1 MTELRQ
7 FADQMHVIL
16 TGIIGTGTDSV
27 TEQNTRLIRKLFE
40 WYNADDVDSIVNSVT
55 DDFELVDIPAA
66 TTYPGK
72 TGLREWLGISK
83 TALPN
88 ARTYLTNL
96 IVTGNVAASE
106 HEGRGTHTG
115 VLKVPGGEIPPTGKT
130 VDAQVAELYEFRD
143 GKLARWRV
151 YYDGAALVRQLLG
164 DTPLPAAS

>member
-7 FADQMHVIL
+7 FADQLHVVLNGIL
-16 TGIIGTGTDSV
+16 GVGTDSV
-27 TEQNTRLIRKLFE
+27 TEQNTRLIQKLFE
-40 WYNADDVDSIVNSVT
+40 WYNADDVDSIVDSVT
-55 DDFELVDIPAA
+55 DDFELVDIPAQ

-72 TGLREWLGISK
+72 DGLREWLTISK

-96 IVTGNVAASE
+96 IVCGNRAASE

-115 VLKVPGGEIPPTGKT
+115 VLKVPGGEIPPTGRT
-130 VDAQVAELYEFRD
+130 VDAQVSELYEFRG

-151 YYDGAALVRQLLG
+151 YYDGAALSRQLLG
-164 DTPLPAAS
+164 DAPPAAV